1 MQRPDCDLNALD
13 SDGNTPL
20 MCAVL
25 CKRFKILE
33 TWLKDKELVKKVDL
47 NLVNDEGK
55 TILML
60 LLEHSHLK
68 MFRMFL
74 HTADAKK
81 SINKVDNDSNT
92 ALLLAS
98 QMGKWAFVKEIL
110 INRGLKIQGKEPYT
124 IVWAKIQPLISP
136 PRKS

>member
-13 SDGNTPL
+13 SDGKTPL

-33 TWLKDKELVKKVDL
+33 TWLKDKELVKKVNL
-47 NLVNDEGK
+47 NLVNNEGK

-74 HTADAKK
+74 HTAEDAKK
-81 SINKVDNDSNT
+81 SINKVDNDNNT
-92 ALLLAS
+92 AL
-98 QMGKWAFVKEIL
+98 
-110 INRGLKIQGKEPYT
+110 
-124 IVWAKIQPLISP
+124 
-136 PRKS
+136 